1 MAHDVRQARVSFQV
15 RHKHHGKEV
24 ACIQT
29 DIVGEGEGHVDYGL
43 VEELDIVAIGVGRVI
58 IKREIASEHGIED
71 NPTGPYVYS
80 RASVQAL
87 GDDEFRH
94 SIAWGTT

>member
-58 IKREIASEHGIED
+58 IKREIAGERIED
-71 NPTGPYVYS
+71 NTGPCVYR
-80 RASVQAL
+80 RANIQAL